1 MSKAHQPVIAIAMIS
16 VMIMASGCVDLFSNQ
31 EVFVETSW
39 YGKVIDETGR
49 GCPNVT
55 ITLHVLNDRGEVY
68 ARDTNTSSAE
78 PLMGMYVF
86 DHIEVRDGAKYAYTT
101 GLVKK
106 DGREIALKGDVQPL
120 VNESSKR
127 SKVITVGGKNVTVT
141 TYESSI
147 NEILIAG
154 AN

>member
-49 GCPNVT
+49 GCPN
-55 ITLHVLNDRGEVY
+55 VY